1 MSPSIEETQEEPQ
14 PLSDEGRVPG
24 SRVILAVAGVAAAV
38 SAVVVTAFVL
48 FADVPNN
55 PDVACVDTPQLCNT
69 LRDYA
74 AAWNDRDAGGMLT
87 LMTDRGL
94 QTVLRVASEEELIE
108 NFSDLPRNDL
118 IEELRIASVTLDGDT
133 AEVRIQYRRLNQS
146 FDDSYRL
153 VQSDGRWLIDG
164 WDA

>member
-1 MSPSIEETQEEPQ
+1 M
-14 PLSDEGRVPG
+14 PG
-24 SRVILAVAGVAAAV
+24 SRVILAVGGVAAAV

-48 FADVPNN
+48 FADVPND

-74 AAWNDRDAGGMLT
+74 AAWNDRDAGEMLT

-146 FDDSYRL
+146 FDDSYQL

>member
-14 PLSDEGRVPG
+14 LLTDDGRVPG
-24 SRVILAVAGVAAAV
+24 SRVILAVGGVAAAI
-38 SAVVVTAFVL
+38 SAVVIAAFVL
-48 FADVPNN
+48 FADVPDD
-55 PDVACVDTPQLCNT
+55 PDVACVDTPQLCDT

-74 AAWNDRDAGGMLT
+74 AAWNNRDAGGMLT

-108 NFSDLPRNDL
+108 SFSDLPRTDL
-118 IEELRIASVTLDGDT
+118 IEELRIASITLDGDT

-146 FDDSYRL
+146 FDDAYRL

-164 WDA
+164 WEA

>member
-14 PLSDEGRVPG
+14 PLTDEGRVPG
-24 SRVILAVAGVAAAV
+24 SRVILAVGGVAVAI
-38 SAVVVTAFVL
+38 SAVVITAFVL
-48 FADVPNN
+48 FADVPND
-55 PDVACVDTPQLCNT
+55 PDVACVDTPQLCDT

-74 AAWNDRDAGGMLT
+74 AAWNNRDAGGMLT

-108 NFSDLPRNDL
+108 SFSDLPRTDL

-133 AEVRIQYRRLNQS
+133 AEVRIQYRRLNQP
-146 FDDSYRL
+146 FDNAYRL
-153 VQSDGRWLIDG
+153 VQSDGRWLIDE
-164 WDA
+164 

>member
-14 PLSDEGRVPG
+14 LLTDDGRVPG
-24 SRVILAVAGVAAAV
+24 SRVILAVGGVAVAI
-38 SAVVVTAFVL
+38 SAVVIAAFVL
-48 FADVPNN
+48 FADVPND
-55 PDVACVDTPQLCNT
+55 PDVACVETPQVCGT

-74 AAWNDRDAGGMLT
+74 TAWNNRDAGGMLT

-108 NFSDLPRNDL
+108 SFSDLPRTDL

-146 FDDSYRL
+146 FDDAYQL

>member
-14 PLSDEGRVPG
+14 LLTDEGRVPG
-24 SRVILAVAGVAAAV
+24 SRVILAVGGVAVAI
-38 SAVVVTAFVL
+38 SAVVITAFVL
-48 FADVPNN
+48 FADVPND
-55 PDVACVDTPQLCNT
+55 PDVACVDTPQVCGT

-74 AAWNDRDAGGMLT
+74 TAWNNRDAGGMLT

-108 NFSDLPRNDL
+108 SFSDLPRTDL

-133 AEVRIQYRRLNQS
+133 AEVRIQYRRLNQP
-146 FDDSYRL
+146 FDNAYRL
-153 VQSDGRWLIDG
+153 VQSDGRWLIDE
-164 WDA
+164 

>member
-1 MSPSIEETQEEPQ
+1 M
-14 PLSDEGRVPG
+14 PG